1 LKLKAFLSTIFLPFL
16 SSSSVLAAPAQG
28 TTTHRKFV
36 IYYGWY
42 SDDKGKLGHEIE
54 RIVAAKPEFVI
65 SPFHTSIGQVNLR
78 SEVIEKFHENGVKV
92 LVYVATGQG
101 RRELEGVL
109 GEIKTGLD
117 SGADGVMLDEVAML
131 HRNWQVDYY
140 KEIYDYT
147 KSFGSERLVI
157 ANPGTIMVN
166 EKVMSVSDIVSFEHQ
181 WRLAS
186 QLDWFLKYPASRYLG
201 ISSNDIRDVM
211 GYKVDEESS
220 ARDTIEA
227 WQGRI
232 GYHFS
237 TDTYIT
243 LAPWLEKYQK
253 ALEGHVVS
261 GADLYSRPV

>member
-1 LKLKAFLSTIFLPFL
+1 MKLKAFLSTIFLPFL
-16 SSSSVLAAPAQG
+16 SSTVLAAPAQG

-42 SDDKGKLGHEIE
+42 SDDKGKLGQELE
-54 RIVAAKPEFVI
+54 RIIAAKPEFVI
-65 SPFHTSIGQVNLR
+65 SPFHTSIGRVNLS
-78 SEVIEKFHENGVKV
+78 SEVIEKFHENDVKV
-92 LVYVATGQG
+92 LAYVATGQG

-117 SGADGVMLDEVAML
+117 NGADGVMLDEVAML

-201 ISSNDIRDVM
+201 ISSNDISDVM

-220 ARDTIEA
+220 TRDTIEA

-253 ALEGHVVS
+253 ALEDYVVS